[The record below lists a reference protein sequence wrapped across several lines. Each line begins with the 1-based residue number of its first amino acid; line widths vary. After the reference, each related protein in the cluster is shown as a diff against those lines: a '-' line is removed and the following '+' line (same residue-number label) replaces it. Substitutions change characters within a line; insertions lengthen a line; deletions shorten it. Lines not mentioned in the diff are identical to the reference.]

1 MEKMANKQ
9 LFHEHHFYHSFQKI
23 EYITWSSSYSLGVK
37 LIDDQHKKI
46 LDFAYNLV
54 NCSAKDEEEERACF
68 KRVIE
73 QLVDYIKI
81 HFTTEEGIMLVT
93 KFPGYDEH
101 KKTHENFIL
110 TLVKSIKDYENG
122 NRLVFTNFSNFTRK
136 WVLSHIAVMD
146 LKYIEYC
153 KKISNQLIQN

>member
-1 MEKMANKQ
+1 MEKMVNKQ
-9 LFHEHHFYHSFQKI
+9 QRFHEKYLYHSYQKI
-23 EYITWSSSYSLGVK
+23 EHITWSNSYSLGIK

-54 NCSAKDEEEERACF
+54 NCTKKNEEEERECF
-68 KRVIE
+68 KEVIE
-73 QLVDYIKI
+73 QLVEYIKI
-81 HFTTEEGIMLVT
+81 HFATEEGIMLVT

-101 KKTHENFIL
+101 KRTHENYIL
-110 TLVKSIKDYENG
+110 NLVRSIKDYEAG

-136 WVLSHIAVMD
+136 WILSHIAVMD

-153 KKISNQLIQN
+153 KRITIT